1 LSDEVALGPGAEFD
15 TIRALL
21 ARWGARAIG
30 VGDDAA
36 TLSVARGDQLVV
48 SVDSAVE
55 RRHFRPEWSTPRE
68 IGYRAVVA
76 ALSDLAAMA
85 AIPTGILLAITLPDA
100 WRAKLDELADGIAE
114 GADTVRAPI
123 IGGNM
128 SGGTELA
135 ITTTVLGSAF
145 APLRRGGARVGDS
158 VYVTGVLGGP
168 AAALRSLEA
177 GHGVGAHHERLKFPC
192 PRVHEARWLAERGA
206 TAAID
211 ISDGFIADLRHVAAA
226 SRVTIDVVGA
236 SVPHVDEVT
245 LNTALSGGEE
255 YELIVT
261 TARAFDVEEFR
272 ARFGLLLTQVGRVT
286 DGERAEVTL
295 DGARVANISGHDHFS
310 R

>member
-1 LSDEVALGPGAEFD
+1 LNDEIALGPGAEFD
-15 TIRALL
+15 SIRALL
-21 ARWGARAIG
+21 ARWGARATGI
-30 VGDDAA
+30 GDDAA
-36 TLSVARGDQLVV
+36 TLTLARGDQLVV

-55 RRHFRPEWSTPRE
+55 RRHFRAEWSTPRE

-85 AIPTGILLAITLPDA
+85 AVPTGILLAITLPDA

-123 IGGNM
+123 VGGNM
-128 SGGTELA
+128 SGGSELA

-145 APLRRGGARVGDS
+145 APLRRSGACVGDS
-158 VYVTGVLGGP
+158 VYVTGILGGP

-177 GHGVGAHHERLKFPC
+177 GKGAGVHHERLKFPR
-192 PRVHEARWLAERGA
+192 PRIHEARWLAERGA

-211 ISDGFIADLRHVAAA
+211 ISDGFVADLRHVAAA
-226 SRVTIDVVGA
+226 SRVTIDIVGA
-236 SVPHVDEVT
+236 AVPHVGDVT
-245 LNTALSGGEE
+245 LDDALAGGEE

-261 TARAFDVEEFR
+261 TPRTFDVDEFR
-272 ARFGLLLTQVGRVT
+272 ARFGILLTHVGRVT
-286 DGERAEVTL
+286 NSDRPEVTV
-295 DGARVANISGHDHFS
+295 DGARVANISGHNHFP